1 MALHG
6 LVPDRDDSG
15 MNKWQTHK
23 CTYRK
28 AGDRWGHV
36 TMMKQHLP
44 CDKWEPGPIY
54 YAQHS
59 RGVAS
64 LRERCL
70 RGAVSCCEDLKGFG
84 SCPLCFLDTL
94 STSGHMD
101 QRKAVHIPMG
111 WGIRVLANNVHSL
124 RTSLP
129 VYLLFLCSLHS
140 TLHQKVQSSGFR
152 SCTSFLSH
160 PKHARNM
167 MMHLASAPFDSTNE
181 FLMVWYSFISL
192 ISK

>member
-1 MALHG
+1 MT
-6 LVPDRDDSG
+6 VEWRNDRHTNAHTEKLGTGGAGSL
-15 MNKWQTHK
+15 WWSS
-23 CTYRK
+23 TY
-28 AGDRWGHV
+28 HV
-36 TMMKQHLP
+36 TSENL
-44 CDKWEPGPIY
+44 GPFIM
-54 YAQHS
+54 HS
-59 RGVAS
+59 TVGGVAN
-64 LRERCL
+64 LRERCP

-181 FLMVWYSFISL
+181 FLMVWYSLISL
-192 ISK
+192 ISE